1 MEELSDRM
9 AEEKLAD
16 REMVIG
22 VADKR
27 RADGALPHAM
37 LCPNC
42 GAELQGRKCKL
53 LCVRPGCGYQVTCSE
68 W

>member
-1 MEELSDRM
+1 MGELSDRI
-9 AEEKLAD
+9 AKEKSAD

-22 VADKR
+22 VVDQR
-27 RADGALPHAM
+27 GDGALPQAM

-42 GAELQGRKCKL
+42 GMELQERKCKL
-53 LCVRPGCGYQVTCSE
+53 LCPRPGCGYQVTCSE

>member
-1 MEELSDRM
+1 MTEFSDRI
-9 AEEKLAD
+9 ANEKSED
-16 REMVIG
+16 RELVLGI
-22 VADKR
+22 AQTQ
-27 RADGALPHAM
+27 RADGALPQAM

-53 LCVRPGCGYQVTCSE
+53 LCVRTGCGYQVTCSE

>member
-1 MEELSDRM
+1 MGELSDRV
-9 AEEKLAD
+9 AEEKSSD

-22 VADKR
+22 VADGR
-27 RADGALPHAM
+27 RADGALPQAM

-42 GAELQGRKCKL
+42 GTELQGRKCKL
-53 LCVRPGCGYQVTCSE
+53 LCVRLGCGYQVTCSE